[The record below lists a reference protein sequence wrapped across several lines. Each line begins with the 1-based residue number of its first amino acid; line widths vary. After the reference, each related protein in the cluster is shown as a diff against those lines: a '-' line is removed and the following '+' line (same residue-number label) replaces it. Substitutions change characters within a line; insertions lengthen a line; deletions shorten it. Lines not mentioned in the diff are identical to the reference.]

1 MCQSDYVSAI
11 LCVSHIM
18 YQSVYTSFRLYISNY
33 FMCQS
38 DYVSAIL
45 CVSHI
50 MCQSVY
56 YLHMK
61 YCRHVSFQEPVDI
74 NRKRTALPK
83 KTITTLTFAEGK
95 LFIALL
101 ILFVY

>member
-1 MCQSDYVSAI
+1 MSVYKSVYVSVR

-18 YQSVYTSFRLYISNY
+18 YQLY
-33 FMCQS
+33 
-38 DYVSAIL
+38 YVS
-45 CVSHI
+45 VSVLSSHE
-50 MCQSVY
+50 
-56 YLHMK
+56 

-74 NRKRTALPK
+74 NRKRAALPK
-83 KTITTLTFAEGK
+83 KTITTLTFAESK